1 MSSITLRPAESGE
14 SQPKEADAKSALD
27 RPDSVEAQIEGI
39 GNWVL
44 DRRSGRVSTSTE
56 TSRSAAGDSSK
67 KGFDSNTIEEE
78 FLTSPEEF
86 TSSTDLSKERKIE
99 LFKSMILPRGGS
111 SSQPKLRFVASRQ
124 MSLVTF
130 GKPRYISLSGIPYVS
145 LSLGKASNHIPST
158 SYRKCA
164 ASEKFADGGERR
176 KGRNEIAI
184 PGSGL
189 LQKERRAATSAAQ
202 AFQQYQ
208 IRLYGKSRCEER
220 EGGAQSQI
228 KEEDRSSAGRSAA
241 QFPARS

>member
-1 MSSITLRPAESGE
+1 
-14 SQPKEADAKSALD
+14 
-27 RPDSVEAQIEGI
+27 
-39 GNWVL
+39 
-44 DRRSGRVSTSTE
+44 
-56 TSRSAAGDSSK
+56 
-67 KGFDSNTIEEE
+67 
-78 FLTSPEEF
+78 
-86 TSSTDLSKERKIE
+86 
-99 LFKSMILPRGGS
+99 
-111 SSQPKLRFVASRQ
+111 

-158 SYRKCA
+158 SYRSSPQLGIPEGQEPIFSNPHKRSRVCSQGWVVIYRKCA

-220 EGGAQSQI
+220 FVMVFYIILHWGM
-228 KEEDRSSAGRSAA
+228 KRSPTRAPTRLT
-241 QFPARS
+241 